1 MELTRGVQSVAKWN
15 RKSLLR
21 ACEEVLNRSDCTIE
35 LGGVTEAK
43 TTAWGKYD
51 MNPAGEPSNIR
62 FRLDPSKSSLIEGL
76 LHEAL
81 HVVLDRYLVG
91 FSEGLEEVVIRAIE
105 EDLWK
110 KGFSPGDV
118 KRWRAL
124 IERKIGK

>member
-1 MELTRGVQSVAKWN
+1 MAKWN

-21 ACEEVLNRSDCTIE
+21 ACEEVLNQADCAVV
-35 LGGVTEAK
+35 LGGVGEVK
-43 TTAWGKYD
+43 TTAWGEYD
-51 MNPAGEPSNIR
+51 LDSAGRATNIR
-62 FRLDPSKSSLIEGL
+62 FRIDPSKASLIEGL